1 MHEIQTFCQAI
12 GERDSYTM
20 KHSMK
25 VAGLMAGF
33 AEYVELPGDDVT
45 LAYLI
50 GIVHDI
56 GKVGVPSHILN
67 KAGRLTAEEFSV
79 IKQHPDIG
87 ARLLAKM
94 DGLEKVAEVVRHHHE
109 RYDGTGYGQ
118 GLAGEEIPFFSRM
131 LSLCDAFDAMTSS
144 RCYRWKPLSTNSA
157 LEEIASCAGTQFD
170 PELSRDFADFIKAQS
185 ALGKLASSGV

>member
-1 MHEIQTFCQAI
+1 MHKIQTFCQAI

-20 KHSMK
+20 EHSMK

-33 AEYVELPGDDVT
+33 AEYVELSGDDVT

-67 KAGRLTAEEFSV
+67 KAGRLTAEEFSI

-109 RYDGTGYGQ
+109 RYDGGGYGQ
-118 GLAGEEIPFFSRM
+118 GLAGEEIPYFSRM
-131 LSLCDAFDAMTSS
+131 LSLCDAFDAMTRS
-144 RCYRWKPLSTNSA
+144 RCYRRRPLSVNVA
-157 LEEIASCAGTQFD
+157 LEEIAGCAGTQFD
-170 PELSRDFADFIKAQS
+170 PELCQGFIDFIKLQS
-185 ALGKLASSGV
+185 ALGKLASGRG

>member
-1 MHEIQTFCQAI
+1 MHKIQTFCQAI
-12 GERDSYTM
+12 GERDSYTVE
-20 KHSMK
+20 HSMK
-25 VAGLMAGF
+25 VAALMAGF
-33 AEYVELPGDDVT
+33 AEYVELPGDDIN

-67 KAGRLTAEEFSV
+67 KAGRLSAEEFAV

-87 ARLLAKM
+87 AGLLAKM

-118 GLAGEEIPFFSRM
+118 GLAGEEIPFLSRM
-131 LSLCDAFDAMTSS
+131 LSLCDAFDAMISS
-144 RCYRWKPLSTNSA
+144 RCYRRKPLSVSNA
-157 LEEIASCAGTQFD
+157 LEEIVNCAGTQFD
-170 PELSRDFADFIKAQS
+170 PELCQSFADFIKGQS
-185 ALGKLASSGV
+185 ELGKLAAGGV